1 MFNDVQLQQQQKSSI
16 NSASYSSPEKNH
28 GNKSPVEDKGVRIS
42 GTMPAI
48 SKSFSPIGRNIVIP
62 PKQNFS
68 EKHIS

>member
-48 SKSFSPIGRNIVIP
+48 SKSFHQSAEIY
-62 PKQNFS
+62 KFH
-68 EKHIS
+68 KHIVLVK